1 MAQQSIGSSRTATSG
16 VIDNLRGLVW
26 MLVAVLMASVMAV
39 AVRALSMDVDS
50 RAIVLVR
57 AAIIVSLMLVALPF
71 SRQLRGL
78 RFSRPWL
85 HIVRGALIGVAT
97 QMGFYTLS
105 HVPLATASVLFFT
118 APIFAT
124 ILAAT
129 LQGEQVGLR
138 RWAAVGT
145 GFLGALVILR
155 PGTQG
160 LDIGMLTALGSS
172 ACYAIALTQ
181 SRELAEADGPT
192 AGLVSSNVMTLLVS
206 IPAGLPVLALPS
218 TPFYWMIL
226 MVLVAA
232 GTLRGLADIQA
243 YRHGEASVLAPVT
256 YLRII
261 IVGLAGYLVYDEAI
275 DGVTLLGAAI
285 IVSSTLYIA
294 QREAVRRRRLRAA
307 TRAPGGPEA

>member
-1 MAQQSIGSSRTATSG
+1 MPQQAIGTSRTATSG
-16 VIDNLRGLVW
+16 AIDNLRGIAW

-39 AVRALSMDVDS
+39 AVRALSVDVDS

-57 AAIIVSLMLVALPF
+57 AVIIVALILAVLPF
-71 SRQLRGL
+71 SKQLRSM

-85 HIVRGALIGVAT
+85 HVVRGALIGIAT
-97 QMGFYTLS
+97 QLGFYTLS

-129 LQGEQVGLR
+129 LQGERVGPR
-138 RWAAVGT
+138 RWAAVAT
-145 GFLGALVILR
+145 GFVGAIVILR
-155 PGTQG
+155 PGVQG
-160 LDIGMLTALGSS
+160 WDAGMLAALASS
-172 ACYAIALTQ
+172 ACYAVALTQ
-181 SRELAEADGPT
+181 SRDLAEADGPA
-192 AGLVSSNVMTLLVS
+192 AGLVSANVMTLIVS
-206 IPAGLPVLALPS
+206 VPAGLPVWSLPS
-218 TPFYWMIL
+218 TPGYWAIL

-256 YLRII
+256 YLRIV
-261 IVGLAGYLVYDEAI
+261 IVGLAGYLVYNEVI
-275 DGVTLLGAAI
+275 DAPTLVGAAI

-307 TRAPGGPEA
+307 SRAPGGPEA